1 MKVFA
6 RVRRPKKARGN
17 ILFRY
22 GWKITLLLLLAGAV
36 FAVFL
41 FYGTWA
47 QTFHMKSVG
56 EMPERSTVYD
66 ADGKI
71 YSRLA
76 GANRLKV
83 SLSEVSPEFIA
94 AVLARED
101 ARFYDHKG
109 IDWRGVVRALSRDV
123 VRMKAKEGA
132 SSLTMQLARNSLP
145 LGGRTFSRKLLEA
158 MVALRIEREFTK
170 QQILELYVNR
180 IYFGSGCYGVETASQ
195 AYFGKNASK
204 LNLSEAALLA
214 GLIRG
219 PNRFSP
225 LKNPKGA
232 AVQRDAVLDRMV
244 ALKKITSSQAEQA
257 KKTKIVTHPKRMPQ
271 IQENYAMDAVQRALS
286 LILTQDQMDDGGLSI
301 YTTLDSS
308 VQNAAQDALETQLSK
323 IERQSNFRHPT
334 KAEYKPPENGEGDA
348 AMPYLEGAVVM
359 IDNASG
365 GIRALVGGRDY
376 AQSKFNRALAPAN
389 RQIGSAFKPFV
400 YTVAFSHGLF
410 PSSAI
415 SDGPIQPGEI
425 DGAGNWSPGNS
436 DGTYGGV
443 MPCSYGLIHSRNT
456 MSVRVGQFA
465 GLDTVQ
471 KIANDLG
478 IAQNIP
484 HGPASYIGSF
494 ESNLKDLT
502 SAYTVFPNAGVR
514 RQAYI
519 IERIDDQRHKPIYLS
534 AHISSPALDPGA
546 TWMTSRL
553 MQEVLT
559 QGTAASARSL
569 GFKLPAAG
577 KTGTTNDYK
586 DAWFIGYTTTLTC
599 GVWVGFDQPTTI
611 IPHGYGA
618 ALALP
623 VWTQVNIIQPNH
635 CNRPCHCNTRRSVRF
650 PTNSPPPAAGG
661 PVRLTILICLS
672 IRCQTPP
679 ARCMAGSNGRL
690 HNRPRMGLRKR
701 LRSRAASSNRSGD
714 SSDANGFRTNAVNCD
729 GQSSTGKIQHARSLL

>member
-1 MKVFA
+1 MKLFA
-6 RVRRPKKARGN
+6 RLRRPKKTRGN

-22 GWKITLLLLLAGAV
+22 GWKISLLLLLLGAM

-47 QTFHMKSVG
+47 QTFDMKNVG

-66 ADGKI
+66 VDGKI

-76 GANRLKV
+76 GANRLKI
-83 SLSEVSPEFIA
+83 SLSEVSPQFIA

-101 ARFYDHKG
+101 TRFYEHKG
-109 IDWRGVVRALSRDV
+109 IDWRGVLRALFRDV
-123 VRMKAKEGA
+123 VSMHAKEGA

-180 IYFGSGCYGVETASQ
+180 IYFGNGCYGVETASQ

-204 LNLSEAALLA
+204 LNLSEAAMLA

-225 LKNPKGA
+225 LKNPEGA
-232 AVQRDAVLDRMV
+232 AIQRDAVLDRMV
-244 ALKKITSSQAEQA
+244 ELKKITRAQADQA
-257 KKTKIVTHPKRMPQ
+257 KKVKIVTHPKRMPQ

-301 YTTLDSS
+301 YTTLDPA
-308 VQNAAQDALETQLSK
+308 VQNSAQEGLETQLTK
-323 IERQSNFRHPT
+323 IEHQSNFRHPA

-348 AMPYLEGAVVM
+348 AMPYLEGAVVV

-376 AQSKFNRALAPAN
+376 AQSKFNRALAPSN
-389 RQIGSAFKPFV
+389 RQVGSAFKPFV
-400 YTVAFSHGLF
+400 YAVAFSHGLL
-410 PSSAI
+410 PGAAI

-425 DGAGNWSPGNS
+425 DGAGNWSPANS

-443 MPCSYGLIHSRNT
+443 MPCSYGLVHSRNT

-465 GLDTVQ
+465 GLDAVQ
-471 KIANDLG
+471 KVVNDLG

-502 SAYTVFPNAGVR
+502 SAYTVFPNGGVR
-514 RQAYI
+514 KQAYI
-519 IERIDDQRHKPIYLS
+519 IERIDDQQHKPIYLA
-534 AHISSPALDPGA
+534 AHITSQTIDPGA
-546 TWMTSRL
+546 AWMTSEV
-553 MQEVLT
+553 MEDVLT
-559 QGTAASARSL
+559 KGTAASARSL
-569 GFKLPAAG
+569 GFRLPAAG

-586 DAWFIGYTTTLTC
+586 DAWFVGYTSTLTC

-611 IPHGYGA
+611 IAHGYGA

-623 VWTQVNIIQPNH
+623 VWTQVMNKASRHYPAEPLQPTIPIQRATVCSISNQLATTG
-635 CNRPCHCNTRRSVRF
+635 CT
-650 PTNSPPPAAGG
+650 AAGTAYDIDL
-661 PVRLTILICLS
+661 PVDKIPTVA
-672 IRCQTPP
+672 CQVHGGSQWPFAQQPP
-679 ARCMAGSNGRL
+679 NGLQKARNFPGRL
-690 HNRPRMGLRKR
+690 FN
-701 LRSRAASSNRSGD
+701 S
-714 SSDANGFRTNAVNCD
+714 FRRFF
-729 GQSSTGKIQHARSLL
+729 GGR

>member
-6 RVRRPKKARGN
+6 RVRRPKKARAN

-22 GWKITLLLLLAGAV
+22 GWKVTLLLLLAGAV

-47 QTFHMKSVG
+47 QTFDMKNVG
-56 EMPERSTVYD
+56 EMPERSTVFD
-66 ADGKI
+66 VDGKI

-101 ARFYDHKG
+101 TRFYDHKG
-109 IDWRGVVRALSRDV
+109 IDWRGILRALVRDITSGS
-123 VRMKAKEGA
+123 AKEGA
-132 SSLTMQLARNSLP
+132 SSITQQLARNSLP
-145 LGGRTFSRKLLEA
+145 LGGRTLSRKILEA
-158 MVALRIEREFTK
+158 MVALRIERQFTK
-170 QQILELYVNR
+170 QQILELYINR
-180 IYFGSGCYGVETASQ
+180 IYFGNGCYGVETASQ

-214 GLIRG
+214 GLIRS

-225 LKNPKGA
+225 LRNPEGA
-232 AVQRDAVLDRMV
+232 AKQRDAVLDRLV
-244 ALKKITSSQAEQA
+244 ALKKVTPSQVEQA
-257 KKTKIVTHPKRMPQ
+257 KKTKIITHPKRMPQ

-286 LILTQDQMDDGGLSI
+286 QILTQDQMDDGGLSI
-301 YTTLDSS
+301 YTTLDPS
-308 VQNAAQDALETQLSK
+308 VQNSAQDALDTQLTK
-323 IERQSNFRHPT
+323 IEHQSNFRHPT
-334 KAEYKPPENGEGDA
+334 KADYKPPENGEGDA
-348 AMPYLEGAVVM
+348 AMPYLEGAVVV
-359 IDNASG
+359 IDNSSG
-365 GIRALVGGRDY
+365 GIRGLVGGRDY

-389 RQIGSAFKPFV
+389 RQVGSAFKPFV
-400 YTVAFSHGLF
+400 YAIAFSHGLL

-425 DGAGNWSPGNS
+425 DGAGNWSPANS
-436 DGTYGGV
+436 DGNYGSV

-471 KIANDLG
+471 KIANELG
-478 IAQNIP
+478 ISQNIP

-494 ESNLKDLT
+494 ESNLRDLT

-514 RQAYI
+514 KQAYI
-519 IERIDDQRHKPIYLS
+519 IERIDDQQHKPIYLA
-534 AHISSPALDPGA
+534 AHISSQALDAGSA
-546 TWMTSRL
+546 WMTSRL

-586 DAWFIGYTTTLTC
+586 DAWFIGYTSTLTC

-611 IPHGYGA
+611 VAHGYGA

-623 VWTQVNIIQPNH
+623 VWTQVMNKASRHYPAEPLQPTMPLERARVCSISNQLATTGCMSAGTAFDIDLPVGKVPTSVCQVH
-635 CNRPCHCNTRRSVRF
+635 GGSQWPFAQQAPNAPQKALTAPSRFFRSFRRF
-650 PTNSPPPAAGG
+650 F
-661 PVRLTILICLS
+661 
-672 IRCQTPP
+672 
-679 ARCMAGSNGRL
+679 GR
-690 HNRPRMGLRKR
+690 
-701 LRSRAASSNRSGD
+701 
-714 SSDANGFRTNAVNCD
+714 
-729 GQSSTGKIQHARSLL
+729 

>member
-1 MKVFA
+1 MKYFA
-6 RVRRPKKARGN
+6 RLRRATKARGSV
-17 ILFRY
+17 LFRY
-22 GWKITLLLLLAGAV
+22 GWKITLLVLLVGALL
-36 FAVFL
+36 AVFL

-47 QTFHMKSVG
+47 QTFDMKKVG
-56 EMPERSTVYD
+56 DMPERNTVYD
-66 ADGKI
+66 VDGKI

-83 SLSEVSPEFIA
+83 SLSEVSPQFIA
-94 AVLARED
+94 ALLARED
-101 ARFYDHKG
+101 TRFYDHKG
-109 IDWRGVVRALSRDV
+109 IDWRGVLRALVRDV
-123 VRMKAKEGA
+123 FTMSAKEGA
-132 SSLTMQLARNSLP
+132 SSLTQQLARNSLP

-158 MVALRIEREFTK
+158 MVALRIERDFTK

-180 IYFGSGCYGVETASQ
+180 IYFGAGCYGVETASQ

-225 LKNPKGA
+225 LKNPEGA
-232 AVQRDAVLDRMV
+232 ANQRDAVLNRMV
-244 ALKKITSSQAEQA
+244 ELKKITAAQAEQA
-257 KKTKIVTHPKRMPQ
+257 KKVKVVTHPKRMPQ

-301 YTTLDSS
+301 YTTLDPS
-308 VQNAAQDALETQLSK
+308 VQNTAQDALETQLSK
-323 IERQSNFRHPT
+323 IERQSNFRHPI

-348 AMPYLEGAVVM
+348 AMPYLEGAAVV
-359 IDNASG
+359 IDNSSG

-389 RQIGSAFKPFV
+389 RQVGSSFKPFV
-400 YTVAFSHGLF
+400 YAVAFSHGLL
-410 PSSAI
+410 PGAAI
-415 SDGPIQPGEI
+415 SDAPIQPGEI
-425 DGAGNWSPGNS
+425 DGAGSWSPANS

-443 MPCSYGLIHSRNT
+443 MPCSYGLVHSRNT

-465 GLDTVQ
+465 GLDAVQ
-471 KIANDLG
+471 KVANDLG
-478 IAQNIP
+478 IAQKIP

-519 IERIDDQRHKPIYLS
+519 IERIDDQQHKPIYLA
-534 AHISSPALDPGA
+534 AHITSQAVDPGA
-546 TWMTSRL
+546 AWMTSEV
-553 MQEVLT
+553 MEDVLT
-559 QGTAASARSL
+559 KGTAASARSL

-586 DAWFIGYTTTLTC
+586 DAWFVGYTSTLTC

-611 IPHGYGA
+611 VSRGYGA

-623 VWTQVNIIQPNH
+623 VWTQVMNKASRHYPAEPLQPKMPIQRATVCSISNQLATTG
-635 CNRPCHCNTRRSVRF
+635 CT
-650 PTNSPPPAAGG
+650 AAGSAYDIDL
-661 PVRLTILICLS
+661 PVEKIPTVA
-672 IRCQTPP
+672 CQVHGGSQWPFAQQPP
-679 ARCMAGSNGRL
+679 NGSQRARTFPGRL
-690 HNRPRMGLRKR
+690 FN
-701 LRSRAASSNRSGD
+701 S
-714 SSDANGFRTNAVNCD
+714 FRRFF
-729 GQSSTGKIQHARSLL
+729 GGR